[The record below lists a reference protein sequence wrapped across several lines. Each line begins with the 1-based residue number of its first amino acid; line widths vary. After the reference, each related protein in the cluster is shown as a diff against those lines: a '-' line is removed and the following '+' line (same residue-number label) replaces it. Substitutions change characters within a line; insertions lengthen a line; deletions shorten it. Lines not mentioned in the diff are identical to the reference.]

1 MKGRVK
7 WWNTS
12 KGCGFI
18 ELNAEDSIFIS
29 LAKEDKESIT
39 IEEDQLIEFEVVNS
53 PKGNILKIINLQK
66 SETLSL

>member
-18 ELNAEDSIFIS
+18 ELNSEDSIFIS

-66 SETLSL
+66 SEALSL